1 MKKAAIIYYSKA
13 NHTVKIA
20 NHLAAGIQSSNMQ
33 SLLYTPEEATSHID
47 ELEEM
52 DAIIFGSPTYFGS
65 MAAELKGFMD
75 STGEVWQKKKW
86 RNKIAAG
93 FTNSST
99 LSGDKLN
106 VLMQMAV
113 FALQHGMIWVGLDL
127 QGGEKIEDQALNRL
141 GSWTGLM
148 SQSDFSSSEISK
160 SDALTAEY
168 FGRRIASIV
177 NKFNK

>member
-20 NHLAAGIQSSNMQ
+20 NHLATGIKSNNMQ
-33 SLLYTPEEATSHID
+33 AFLYTPEKAISHID
-47 ELEEM
+47 ELDDM

-65 MAAELKGFMD
+65 MASELKGFLD
-75 STGEVWQKKKW
+75 TTGEVWQKKKW
-86 RNKIAAG
+86 QNKIAAG

-113 FALQHGMIWVGLDL
+113 FSLQHGMIWVGLDL
-127 QGGEKIEDQALNRL
+127 SGGEEVDGKKLNRL

-148 SQSDFSSSEISK
+148 SQSDFSSSEISE

-168 FGRRIASIV
+168 FGRRIAEIT